1 MGYDIVQSLWKHK
14 VLTKAKGCE
23 SRPVPKEWYNYK
35 ENKILDEDSEE
46 VKKKK
51 MFNLS
56 ILANKKPYFFIYN
69 YDKLKKEY
77 LDYMKK
83 SEVNCQEN
91 YLISLEELEALEN
104 PTPQQQES
112 LRLFRNSIP
121 VNMSS
126 SLMNR
131 VAWIVED
138 RFKDFKHYDLEDF
151 DKEKFKTSKLYPT
164 NIYNRIKKLKED
176 YDDSVQH
183 SIKSTVT
190 GIKTNETSYE
200 MQDARKVL
208 GEHFVKK
215 AYDICPNTEDL
226 CNILVDL
233 CYSEKNSG
241 KSKQFA
247 WDIVGEQMIEN
258 LLNNSNRKLSFPTKD
273 EDGELTYKGLNF
285 TVKEIEM

>member
-1 MGYDIVQSLWKHK
+1 
-14 VLTKAKGCE
+14 
-23 SRPVPKEWYNYK
+23 
-35 ENKILDEDSEE
+35 
-46 VKKKK
+46 
-51 MFNLS
+51 
-56 ILANKKPYFFIYN
+56 
-69 YDKLKKEY
+69 
-77 LDYMKK
+77 MKK
-83 SEVNCQEN
+83 SEINCQKN
-91 YLISLEELEALEN
+91 YLMSLEELEVLDS
-104 PTPQQQES
+104 PTFQQQES
-112 LRLFRNSIP
+112 LRLFKINNP
-121 VNMSS
+121 VNMSP

-151 DKEKFKTSKLYPT
+151 DKEKFKTSKSYPT
-164 NIYNRIKKLKED
+164 NIYNRIEKLKKE
-176 YDDSVQH
+176 YDDSVQY
-183 SIKSTVT
+183 SIKSTVV

-208 GEHFVKK
+208 KEHFIKK
-215 AYDICPNTEDL
+215 VYDICPNTEDL

-233 CYSEKNSG
+233 CYSEKNSE

-273 EDGELTYKGLNF
+273 DNGELTYKGLNF